1 MRNAN
6 SSTLSLP
13 QRPESRTRSTSTPNN
28 LNEKVPMNGRRLS
41 TRPSLPDVTTA
52 SPTYTG
58 GRNVSS
64 YSVVGQTSLLILYS
78 SLQNSSC
85 RIPSTGMLCNP
96 NQFLKDP
103 LHFRNSP
110 CF

>member
-13 QRPESRTRSTSTPNN
+13 QRPESRTRSISTPNN
-28 LNEKVPMNGRRLS
+28 LNEKIPMAPSGRRLS

-58 GRNVSS
+58 GRNVSPS
-64 YSVVGQTSLLILYS
+64 LVIEQTSLLILYS
-78 SLQNSSC
+78 SPQNSSC
-85 RIPSTGMLCNP
+85 RIP
-96 NQFLKDP
+96 
-103 LHFRNSP
+103 
-110 CF
+110 